1 MLSCICVCVRDLG
14 DSAGAGH
21 EPGFVGGVSAL
32 VEVMSGEGVERE
44 QRGEAVLW
52 WLVGSCCVRGFCPGV
67 PARWGGPWAR
77 LGAWALSFEI
87 QIKIFI
93 LTFSA
98 GRHAEPATAWIGSA
112 SRLLAR
118 QTARP
123 ACCLAVLAMASFSHI
138 APPEAVATELRPFT
152 PDGERFSLHLLP
164 AGLALPDEEKAHL
177 RGWKHLCDELL
188 PALRSRG

>member
-118 QTARP
+118 KTGLLARGSRHGQLLP
-123 ACCLAVLAMASFSHI
+123 HCSTRGRRNRAAAIHPGRRTLL
-138 APPEAVATELRPFT
+138 APPFT
-152 PDGERFSLHLLP
+152 SGLGI
-164 AGLALPDEEKAHL
+164 AG
-177 RGWKHLCDELL
+177 
-188 PALRSRG
+188 